1 MSIVKVVGI
10 AVMFLNEKWHVAIRR
25 PHKHITFLIKKGG
38 TTILNI
44 CRDVTLLR
52 EDRFISVL
60 RVSKVFRLLV
70 QMGIFL
76 Y

>member
-1 MSIVKVVGI
+1 MPIVKVVRI
-10 AVMFLNEKWHVAIRR
+10 DVMFLKEKWRVAIRR
-25 PHKHITFLIKKGG
+25 PHKRITFLIKKGG

-44 CRDVTLLR
+44 CRDDNLLR
-52 EDRFISVL
+52 EERFISVL
-60 RVSKVFRLLV
+60 RVSKVFRSLL